1 MNGSI
6 YKDVDDLIYK
16 DVETNNIDLT
26 YYPYYV
32 FNTLYSYS
40 KCLNIFE
47 NKFEASEIVT
57 GLYVGSIDSAYDIK
71 TLKMKGITHIISV
84 LPGFVPPYPDDFK
97 YMVINAMDD
106 ENTNLDMVFE
116 DSNKFIDDAFEN
128 NGNILIHCMMGRSRS
143 VTIVAAY
150 LINNFGMNVD
160 EILSLMKSK
169 RNIIE
174 PNKYFEKQLRNYYKY
189 KISLRV

>member
-1 MNGSI
+1 
-6 YKDVDDLIYK
+6 
-16 DVETNNIDLT
+16 
-26 YYPYYV
+26 
-32 FNTLYSYS
+32 
-40 KCLNIFE
+40 
-47 NKFEASEIVT
+47 
-57 GLYVGSIDSAYDIK
+57 
-71 TLKMKGITHIISV
+71 
-84 LPGFVPPYPDDFK
+84 
-97 YMVINAMDD
+97 MDD

>member
-1 MNGSI
+1 MN
-6 YKDVDDLIYK
+6 DLIYK

-32 FNTLYSYS
+32 FNNLYS

-47 NKFEASEIVT
+47 NKFEGTEIIT
-57 GLYVGSIDSAYDIK
+57 GLYIGSIDSTYDIK
-71 TLKMKGITHIISV
+71 KLKELGITHIISV
-84 LPGFVPPYPDDFK
+84 LPGFIPPYPDDFK

-128 NGNILIHCMMGRSRS
+128 RGNILVHCMMGRSRS

-150 LINNFGMNVD
+150 LIHTFGMNVD
-160 EILSLMKSK
+160 EILSLMKNK
-169 RNIIE
+169 RNIIQ
-174 PNKYFEKQLRNYYKY
+174 PNKYFEKQLRKYYKS
-189 KISLRV
+189 KVEILNV